1 MPNYKNARHGED
13 IHRELTAIFRS
24 LKDPRIDPM
33 LSIVRTELSR
43 DGSSCKVYVSSLE
56 GLQRAEE
63 SVKGLKSAAGFIRR
77 EVGLRLVM
85 RHTPEFHFIA
95 DNSIEYG
102 VHISRL
108 LREIV
113 PEDGE
118 TEEKQP

>member
-77 EVGLRLVM
+77 E
-85 RHTPEFHFIA
+85 FHFIA

>member
-24 LKDPRIDPM
+24 LKDPRIYPM

-43 DGSSCKVYVSSLE
+43 DGSSCKVYVSSME
-56 GLQRAEE
+56 GPQRAEE

-77 EVGLRLVM
+77 EVGLWLAM